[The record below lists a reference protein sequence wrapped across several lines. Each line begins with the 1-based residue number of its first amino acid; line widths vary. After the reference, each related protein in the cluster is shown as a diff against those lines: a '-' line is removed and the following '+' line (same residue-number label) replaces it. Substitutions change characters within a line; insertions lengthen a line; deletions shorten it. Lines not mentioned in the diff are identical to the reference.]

1 MEERVKVQISY
12 IDSTVEFTGSP
23 SDVYSQVLSYLEKTI
38 PALSL
43 AHRIIYAPDTQEILE
58 TVKGTIAYRP
68 NEGLTMMK
76 PLISFSIADAII
88 LVLLKRYLENV
99 LGIKPEDGVSLGE
112 LSELLDKPMKTVSAR
127 LSELMRHGEV
137 RRIDK
142 GSYSLTALG
151 LKNALTSSVAREA
164 KL

>member
-1 MEERVKVQISY
+1 MEEQVKVQVRY
-12 IDSTVEFTGSP
+12 RDSTVEFSGSP

-58 TVKGTIAYRP
+58 TVKDTIAFRP
-68 NEGLTMMK
+68 SEGLTVMR
-76 PLISFSIADAII
+76 PLISFSIADAIT
-88 LVLLKRYLENV
+88 LLLLKRYLENA
-99 LGIKPEDGVSLGE
+99 LGIKLEDGVSLGE
-112 LSELLDKPMKTVSAR
+112 LSKMLDKPMKTVSAR
-127 LSELMRHGEV
+127 ISELMTHGTV

-151 LKNALTSSVAREA
+151 LKNALESMKAQ
-164 KL
+164 K